1 VVSTTRAYTTFYRGT
16 RADLDALRRG
26 LPQLPE
32 TADELRAVAKR
43 LGVPE
48 GEIHLGEA
56 ATETAVKQAHL
67 DEYRIIYFATHGL
80 VAGDIKSLAEPAL
93 ALTLP
98 KEATD
103 EDDGLLTASEV
114 ARLR

>member
-1 VVSTTRAYTTFYRGT
+1 MLYWSVPPRLKVRGAQ
-16 RADLDALRRG
+16 ADLDLLRNG
-26 LPQLPE
+26 LPQLP
-32 TADELRAVAKR
+32 ADELRAVAKR

-67 DEYRIIYFATHGL
+67 DDYRIIYFATHGL

-98 KEATD
+98 EKAT
-103 EDDGLLTASEV
+103 
-114 ARLR
+114 